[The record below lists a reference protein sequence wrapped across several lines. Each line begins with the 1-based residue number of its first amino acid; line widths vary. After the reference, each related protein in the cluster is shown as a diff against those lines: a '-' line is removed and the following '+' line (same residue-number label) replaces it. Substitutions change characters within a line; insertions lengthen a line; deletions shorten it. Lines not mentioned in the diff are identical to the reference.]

1 MKERVNVT
9 VDVDL
14 LKQIDEI
21 AKKLSQ
27 SRSSFMCLAA
37 ATYIQQSDTVNM
49 LPKLIDAYNKQ
60 GQKEQEESK

>member
-14 LKQIDEI
+14 LKEIDKI
-21 AKKLSQ
+21 ADKLGQ
-27 SRSSFMCLAA
+27 SRSSFLCLAA
-37 ATYIQQSDTVNM
+37 ATYIQQSETVNM

-60 GQKEQEESK
+60 EQGESK